1 MLERVKCFFV
11 CLFVLKR
18 IKQKEPEQAV
28 ELRVVLQSV
37 LLQTLIV
44 LRVGEG
50 NWAST
55 IIKVVALE
63 NRLLVA
69 SQE

>member
-1 MLERVKCFFV
+1 MFF
-11 CLFVLKR
+11 CLFVFLKR

-28 ELRVVLQSV
+28 GFRVVLQSV

-50 NWAST
+50 HWAST

>member
-1 MLERVKCFFV
+1 MG
-11 CLFVLKR
+11 
-18 IKQKEPEQAV
+18 
-28 ELRVVLQSV
+28 LRVVLQSV

-50 NWAST
+50 HWAST

>member
-1 MLERVKCFFV
+1 MFF
-11 CLFVLKR
+11 CLFVFLKR

-28 ELRVVLQSV
+28 GLRVVLRSV

-50 NWAST
+50 HWAST

>member
-1 MLERVKCFFV
+1 MFF
-11 CLFVLKR
+11 CLFVFLKR

-28 ELRVVLQSV
+28 GLRVVLQSV

-50 NWAST
+50 HWAST

>member
-1 MLERVKCFFV
+1 MLFLFV
-11 CLFVLKR
+11 CLFLKR

-28 ELRVVLQSV
+28 GLRVVLQSV

-50 NWAST
+50 HWAST